1 MIVVCPSCSTRLQI
15 DNAKSPSRAITVRC
29 PKCNN
34 VVSLGANNPPSEQG
48 ALAVGGS
55 PSTERPRYEHPTS
68 APTYPVSAASPGVSA
83 SPAEDAVRLLMELL
97 SKGQPNVGDDI
108 NSKPPWKKRKALLC
122 TSEKLREQ
130 IGRSLTEG
138 SYQVFVAEDTRQ
150 AIETMRANQLDVV
163 LLEPEFDAVEQGAA
177 FVVREIN
184 VLRPAQRRRLFFV
197 LLSPSLRTM
206 DAHSAFLN
214 NVNAV
219 VNLSDV
225 TDLTRLLEVS
235 LREYNELYREFNVA
249 FNLLA
254 L

>member
-1 MIVVCPSCSTRLQI
+1 V
-15 DNAKSPSRAITVRC
+15 
-29 PKCNN
+29 N
-34 VVSLGANNPPSEQG
+34 VGANNPPLGQG

-55 PSTERPRYEHPTS
+55 PSTDRPRYEHPTS
-68 APTYPVSAASPGVSA
+68 APTYPLSAASPSVSAA

-97 SKGQPNVGDDI
+97 GKVQSNVDDI
-108 NSKPPWKKRKALLC
+108 NSRPPWKKRKALLC

-130 IGRSLTEG
+130 IGRSLTEDW
-138 SYQVFVAEDTRQ
+138 YHVFVAEDTRQ

-163 LLEPEFDAVEQGAA
+163 LLEPEFDAAEQGAA

-184 VLRPAQRRRLFFV
+184 MLRPTQRRRLFFV
-197 LLSPSLRTM
+197 LLSSSLRTM

-225 TDLTRLLEVS
+225 PDLSRILEVS

-249 FNLLA
+249 LNLPA